1 MSVEGLNFISFT
13 DVLFTQAKE
22 DADAAKLY
30 KLCKSDKILAIG
42 NGVNPSDFKVFNN
55 DYERTAHRINIR
67 RLLKTSE
74 DEVVL
79 VVVGRLVIEK
89 GYREF
94 ERQLKILQEKWN
106 QLENTYKSGNKQEL
120 EQKLKEDKSFLP
132 SMMMF
137 GIVDMMMFSMMFSM
151 IGASMGSF
159 IPAEDIGGMDE
170 GADDMGGSDMG
181 DDGGFDIDIGF

>member
-1 MSVEGLNFISFT
+1 MDEENKETVVLGVISRGVTKF
-13 DVLFTQAKE
+13 
-22 DADAAKLY
+22 
-30 KLCKSDKILAIG
+30 DKISQESNVEPKKLEAILQKLENSG
-42 NGVNPSDFKVFNN
+42 LIRVDEKKGLLGTKIEINPT
-55 DYERTAHRINIR
+55 E
-67 RLLKTSE
+67 E
-74 DEVVL
+74 
-79 VVVGRLVIEK
+79 

-159 IPAEDIGGMDE
+159 IPADDMGGMSD